1 MSMPL
6 ILAALTLFAVLLML
20 AHLRSTVA
28 IAVWIGALFL
38 GLYLLP
44 GSAKV
49 AAPLVAILS
58 LAVGESLAGLRAS
71 D

>member
-1 MSMPL
+1 MPL
-6 ILAALTLFAVLLML
+6 ILVALTLFAVLLML

-28 IAVWIGALFL
+28 TAVWIGVLGL

-44 GSAKV
+44 WNVKI